1 MKRAVAVS
9 LCVAGLL
16 AGCDSTKHPPG
27 VYLILEL
34 ENSANVNQYTV
45 FNSEIKSVELCQQSA
60 GAAMKDILAS
70 APPEVPKDS
79 RIKSWRC
86 SLIPPE
92 KGG

>member
-9 LCVAGLL
+9 LCVVGLL
-16 AGCDSTKHPPG
+16 AGCGSDDPPG

-34 ENSANVNQYTV
+34 ENSANVNQYTI

-60 GAAMKDILAS
+60 GAAVQDILAS

-86 SLIPPE
+86 SLVPPE
-92 KGG
+92 RGG

>member
-1 MKRAVAVS
+1 MKRAAVLS

-16 AGCDSTKHPPG
+16 VGCGSDEASG

-34 ENSANVNQYTV
+34 ENSTNVNQYTV
-45 FNSEIKSVELCQQSA
+45 FNSEIKSVELCEKFA
-60 GAAMKDILAS
+60 GAAVEEILAS

-86 SLIPPE
+86 SLVPPE
-92 KGG
+92 EGG